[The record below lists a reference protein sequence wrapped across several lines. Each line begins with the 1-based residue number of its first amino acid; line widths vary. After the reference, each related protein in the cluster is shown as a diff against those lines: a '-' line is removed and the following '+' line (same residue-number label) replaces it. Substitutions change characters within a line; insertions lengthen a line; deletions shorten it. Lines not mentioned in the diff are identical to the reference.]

1 MRSIRTF
8 RTILFAAT
16 QAAALGGLLAAGPAQ
31 ALDTQLHGGSII
43 FVADNATPV
52 KPGAT
57 TAPSA
62 GKSAQPVSDSV
73 ITVKVKA
80 ELAAA
85 KGLESRHISVKTVNG
100 TVHLTG
106 SVPSEAQRT
115 QAIQTVRGIEGVS
128 SVADGLTVG
137 GKS

>member
-1 MRSIRTF
+1 MRSTRSI
-8 RTILFAAT
+8 RTILFATT
-16 QAAALGGLLAAGPAQ
+16 QAAALGGLLAAAPAQ
-31 ALDTQLHGGSII
+31 ALDTRLHGGSII
-43 FVADNATPV
+43 FVADNTTQTQ
-52 KPGAT
+52 PGAT
-57 TAPSA
+57 TPPKA
-62 GKSAQPVSDSV
+62 GGSSQPVSDSV

-128 SVADGLTVG
+128 SVSDGLTVG